1 MTESVLINYALVT
14 VSSFLLG
21 FIVGWS
27 SGRQLDNLDRP
38 ELRRLMAVILLTAYV
53 ISVFAEIRLPEYKTP
68 VLLHGIMGATV
79 GYLFSAGENNAFN
92 INIGR

>member
-53 ISVFAEIRLPEYKTP
+53 ISVFAEIRLPEYKTDRKSTRLNSSHSGESRMP
-68 VLLHGIMGATV
+68 S
-79 GYLFSAGENNAFN
+79 SA
-92 INIGR
+92 